1 MQVEAHDVE
10 PERRRCPACG
20 DEYGAHGSEDSE
32 QLEIEVRA
40 YRRVIK
46 RRRYRRSCQC
56 AAAPALLTA
65 AAPPRLI
72 PKGILGI
79 SVWVTVLIDKYL
91 LYRPTYR
98 LLADLR
104 AHGLDLAQGTV
115 TDGMRR
121 LAPLFAPLREALIAR
136 SRTGQHWHADET
148 RWQVFEADSEDACQR
163 WCLWVFWSAEV
174 VVFTLDPTRSARVP
188 KQHFATVTGGVVSVD
203 RYSAYKRLAKD
214 TALVLSFCW
223 VHMRRDFITIANERD
238 DQEEWAEQWLA
249 DIAALYHLNDER
261 LQVRAE
267 PTQYAAADA
276 ALRAGV
282 QAMQERRECELAQQ
296 PKLPEACAKW
306 DSSIH
311 EVYGQKKEGAD
322 FAYDNTWSYSALYG
336 TLAETGDVLYLGLR
350 EGYRHTSYGTK
361 EVLPGTI
368 ERVSKHF
375 RQVRMRADSG
385 YYSQALVKICE
396 QRGVEF
402 FIVAKQH
409 RNLMNA
415 VREIPESH
423 WKSFADRDLQADDR
437 RRRRRRRA
445 NLKRKI
451 AIRRK
456 PNSRF
461 KGAPEIAG
469 MMFKPKSWNK
479 ARRYV
484 IKRTPIVDK
493 DDQQLYLDDGL
504 RRYVYWIVVNNS
516 KRSNEQVLRIAQGRG
531 NQENLIKDFKY
542 GLGLAHIPTG
552 SLAANQAYF
561 MIAALAWNLKT
572 WMLNLLHLGDGAVMR
587 FQRFRY
593 QWIWQAGT
601 VAKSGRNTVVLKL
614 PAGEYFQR
622 FGVALAR
629 LATL

>member
-20 DEYGAHGSEDSE
+20 DEYRAHGSEDSE

-238 DQEEWAEQWLA
+238 DQEEWADRPRMWRRFTEMLA
-249 DIAALYHLNDER
+249 LHSTGTVAGPVLTMKSLSDPAGERFQPASGCPPRASSIAVWFGVILAR
-261 LQVRAE
+261 RVRSDHRRQPAGREKLVE
-267 PTQYAAADA
+267 PGKQMVVPLAADLRGVTEDHPG
-276 ALRAGV
+276 ALIGCACGRLPVTAG
-282 QAMQERRECELAQQ
+282 LL
-296 PKLPEACAKW
+296 LPLGSHPLDIRGDA
-306 DSSIH
+306 
-311 EVYGQKKEGAD
+311 GA
-322 FAYDNTWSYSALYG
+322 
-336 TLAETGDVLYLGLR
+336 
-350 EGYRHTSYGTK
+350 
-361 EVLPGTI
+361 
-368 ERVSKHF
+368 
-375 RQVRMRADSG
+375 
-385 YYSQALVKICE
+385 QALDAACVGRRPVGAGRLLVILE
-396 QRGVEF
+396 VE
-402 FIVAKQH
+402 
-409 RNLMNA
+409 
-415 VREIPESH
+415 
-423 WKSFADRDLQADDR
+423 
-437 RRRRRRRA
+437 RRRA
-445 NLKRKI
+445 PRGQPRGDRVHVCRLRLTQAHLPGGKRSHEQSGGI
-451 AIRRK
+451 VHLR
-456 PNSRF
+456 
-461 KGAPEIAG
+461 
-469 MMFKPKSWNK
+469 
-479 ARRYV
+479 
-484 IKRTPIVDK
+484 IVDAQVGEHRLQRQLH
-493 DDQQLYLDDGL
+493 DFLRAAHGDVPRAAAQCTLHLREVLTCRRQQF
-504 RRYVYWIVVNNS
+504 
-516 KRSNEQVLRIAQGRG
+516 A
-531 NQENLIKDFKY
+531 
-542 GLGLAHIPTG
+542 P
-552 SLAANQAYF
+552 
-561 MIAALAWNLKT
+561 ALAVAHRQARMIKSRSSLR
-572 WMLNLLHLGDGAVMR
+572 GAG
-587 FQRFRY
+587 
-593 QWIWQAGT
+593 WA
-601 VAKSGRNTVVLKL
+601 
-614 PAGEYFQR
+614 
-622 FGVALAR
+622 
-629 LATL
+629 

>member
-1 MQVEAHDVE
+1 MHGKAVEREQRLKEKLQAARAKLKELRQRLRERWARRRGSEKRTRSAGGSEAAAAAPRRRGQQRGAPGHGRRQHAHLPVQVEAHDVE

-223 VHMRRDFITIANERD
+223 VHVRRDFITIANERD

-282 QAMQERRECELAQQ
+282 QAMQERRERELAQQ
-296 PKLPEACAKW
+296 PKLPAACAKVLRSLRNHW
-306 DSSIH
+306 QGLTLFVEDPDLPMDNNQA
-311 EVYGQKKEGAD
+311 ERALRGPVVGRKNYYGGAGAQSR
-322 FAYDNTWSYSALYG
+322 FHGAGSQPPPPARR
-336 TLAETGDVLYLGLR
+336 LAGSLRLPTAPAGDLR
-350 EGYRHTSYGTK
+350 
-361 EVLPGTI
+361 
-368 ERVSKHF
+368 
-375 RQVRMRADSG
+375 
-385 YYSQALVKICE
+385 
-396 QRGVEF
+396 
-402 FIVAKQH
+402 
-409 RNLMNA
+409 A
-415 VREIPESH
+415 VRP
-423 WKSFADRDLQADDR
+423 
-437 RRRRRRRA
+437 
-445 NLKRKI
+445 
-451 AIRRK
+451 
-456 PNSRF
+456 
-461 KGAPEIAG
+461 
-469 MMFKPKSWNK
+469 
-479 ARRYV
+479 
-484 IKRTPIVDK
+484 
-493 DDQQLYLDDGL
+493 L
-504 RRYVYWIVVNNS
+504 RRYQLPRRQLDPR
-516 KRSNEQVLRIAQGRG
+516 RSDPRPRQTGRASYPRAAQERH
-531 NQENLIKDFKY
+531 
-542 GLGLAHIPTG
+542 LA
-552 SLAANQAYF
+552 
-561 MIAALAWNLKT
+561 
-572 WMLNLLHLGDGAVMR
+572 
-587 FQRFRY
+587 
-593 QWIWQAGT
+593 
-601 VAKSGRNTVVLKL
+601 L
-614 PAGEYFQR
+614 PAQ
-622 FGVALAR
+622 AR
-629 LATL
+629 LPPPTLHPAGSSSPPVDRIFTLRRRYTQRTTEFA

>member
-148 RWQVFEADSEDACQR
+148 RWQVFEANSEDACQR

-203 RYSAYKRLAKD
+203 RYSAYKRMAKD

-223 VHMRRDFITIANERD
+223 VHVRRDFITIANERD

-282 QAMQERRECELAQQ
+282 QAMQERRERELAQQ
-296 PKLPEACAKW
+296 PKLPAACAKVLRSLRNHW
-306 DSSIH
+306 QGLTLFVEDPDLPMDNNQAERALRGPVVGRKNYYGSGAQWSGELSAALFSLFHTLERWRINPRIWLTEYLNACAVAGGRVPADFERFLPWNRRAARVPRASPAQVVEGTRHRAGRTRGAARQAHRPREGGRH
-311 EVYGQKKEGAD
+311 EQANCGRHLRAGSPSWAPEPGCLTTNSLRTLKPTPNVRRLPVRPSCGVGARSRPAQQVGVDEGVQSQHAGAD
-322 FAYDNTWSYSALYG
+322 
-336 TLAETGDVLYLGLR
+336 GDLHGA
-350 EGYRHTSYGTK
+350 
-361 EVLPGTI
+361 
-368 ERVSKHF
+368 
-375 RQVRMRADSG
+375 RQA
-385 YYSQALVKICE
+385 A
-396 QRGVEF
+396 GV
-402 FIVAKQH
+402 
-409 RNLMNA
+409 
-415 VREIPESH
+415 
-423 WKSFADRDLQADDR
+423 
-437 RRRRRRRA
+437 
-445 NLKRKI
+445 
-451 AIRRK
+451 
-456 PNSRF
+456 
-461 KGAPEIAG
+461 
-469 MMFKPKSWNK
+469 
-479 ARRYV
+479 
-484 IKRTPIVDK
+484 
-493 DDQQLYLDDGL
+493 DQPQ
-504 RRYVYWIVVNNS
+504 
-516 KRSNEQVLRIAQGRG
+516 Q
-531 NQENLIKDFKY
+531 
-542 GLGLAHIPTG
+542 
-552 SLAANQAYF
+552 
-561 MIAALAWNLKT
+561 
-572 WMLNLLHLGDGAVMR
+572 
-587 FQRFRY
+587 
-593 QWIWQAGT
+593 
-601 VAKSGRNTVVLKL
+601 VVLKEAHL
-614 PAGEYFQR
+614 VAAGAGQRPQVQFQRRERADPAGQLHHRAPQERGHVQER
-622 FGVALAR
+622 HPRPAQHRQPAR
-629 LATL
+629 HHEHDEREVKQ